1 MRPPVILE
9 STTTTFTSSSS
20 YSSCD
25 RRLNT
30 LARHLIDVNDQ
41 NQNQNQMASSPTASS
56 DSVFAH
62 LVRAPEDPILGV
74 TIHLSQITNNF
85 FNIRLSDRNL
95 FMLFHFLRYFDLIRI
110 IIIITAQL

>member
-9 STTTTFTSSSS
+9 STTTTTFTSSSS

-41 NQNQNQMASSPTASS
+41 NQNQMASSPTASS

-74 TIHLSQITNNF
+74 TNFLFSFSRFRSLTILFYFLYSIIRSQFIYAF
-85 FNIRLSDRNL
+85 SISLGS
-95 FMLFHFLRYFDLIRI
+95 
-110 IIIITAQL
+110 

>member
-9 STTTTFTSSSS
+9 STTTTTFTSSSS

-30 LARHLIDVNDQ
+30 LARHLIDVND
-41 NQNQNQMASSPTASS
+41 QNQNQMASSPTASS